1 MASAPCSGS
10 RGWDRRKLG
19 WLDPTQVRCLGRTT
33 LDVTLAPLALS
44 GGVKLVL
51 ARLSGT
57 ALLVLENRQRVGL
70 DATQCK
76 SGILAYEV
84 RPAADFRLQVFP
96 AETRPSTRDCGNFAF
111 ATHDLRPGGSAAAA
125 GITFEALDVSAEGGA
140 YRLRVR
146 R

>member
-1 MASAPCSGS
+1 MAAGYR
-10 RGWDRRKLG
+10 RGGRLPLVLKQHK
-19 WLDPTQVRCLGRTT
+19 LDPTQVRCLGSAP
-33 LDVTLAPLALS
+33 LEVTLAPLALS

-84 RPAADFRLQVFP
+84 RPAASFRLQASP
-96 AETRPSTRDCGNFAF
+96 AETRSTTPECRNFAF
-111 ATHDLRPGGSAAAA
+111 ATHDLPRGGSAAAA
-125 GITFEALDVSAEGGA
+125 GVTFEALDVSAEGGA

>member
-1 MASAPCSGS
+1 
-10 RGWDRRKLG
+10 
-19 WLDPTQVRCLGRTT
+19 VRCLGSTP
-33 LDVTLAPLALS
+33 LEVTLAPLALS
-44 GGVKLVL
+44 GGVKIAL

-84 RPAADFRLQVFP
+84 RPAASFRLQVFP
-96 AETRPSTRDCGNFAF
+96 AETRTTTPECRNFAF
-111 ATHDLRPGGSAAAA
+111 ATHDLRPGGSATAS
-125 GITFEALDVSAEGGA
+125 GVTFEVLDVLAGGA
-140 YRLRVR
+140 YRLHIR